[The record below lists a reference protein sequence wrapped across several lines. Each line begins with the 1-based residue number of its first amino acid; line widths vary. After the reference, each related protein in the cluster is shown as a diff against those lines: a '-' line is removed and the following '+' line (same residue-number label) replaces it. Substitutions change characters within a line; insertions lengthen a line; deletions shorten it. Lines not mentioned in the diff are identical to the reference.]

1 MRIVGVDIDSPAQH
15 SAMIEKLD
23 LPFPLLSD
31 PDRRSVIEPWGLAD
45 PKDPRELA
53 RPAMVL
59 VDTGGEER
67 FRFVSRDFADR
78 LPEDD
83 VLEAIRA
90 LGAEPVTQP
99 PPEPGAAEPGPNAM
113 PLDGLPYYLRGAR
126 FAALAMGLRHG
137 HHDESIKD
145 DSKAYVEEMDR
156 FFRVVNEL
164 RRSKQAD

>member
-1 MRIVGVDIDSPAQH
+1 
-15 SAMIEKLD
+15 MIEKLE

-31 PDRRSVIEPWGLAD
+31 PDRSAVIEPWGLAD

-53 RPAMVL
+53 RPAMVV
-59 VDTGGEER
+59 VDADREER

-78 LPEDD
+78 LPEDG
-83 VLEAIRA
+83 VLEAVRA
-90 LGAEPVTQP
+90 LDAGPVTQD
-99 PPEPGAAEPGPNAM
+99 PPEPGAPEPGPNAM

-137 HHDESIKD
+137 HVDESIKD

-156 FFRVVNEL
+156 FFKAVNEL
-164 RRSKQAD
+164 RRRKQKPD

>member
-1 MRIVGVDIDSPAQH
+1 
-15 SAMIEKLD
+15 MIEKLD

-31 PDRRSVIEPWGLAD
+31 PDRSAVIEPWDLAD

-53 RPAMVL
+53 RPAMVV
-59 VDTGGEER
+59 VDTDREER

-83 VLEAIRA
+83 VLEVVRA
-90 LGAEPVTQP
+90 LDAGPVTQD
-99 PPEPGAAEPGPNAM
+99 PPEPGSPEVGPNAM

-137 HHDESIKD
+137 HFDESIKD

-156 FFRVVNEL
+156 FFKAVNEL
-164 RRSKQAD
+164 RRRKQKPD